1 MHLLKTRKSVMALIL
16 FGSSL
21 AVITLAVLR
30 YRTRPPLVVNTTRLD
45 VNWTEAGQPLW
56 YHFLDEQFLII
67 MDVRS
72 LPAPVRQAF
81 TDPTNLRPLMANP
94 DDKFE
99 VGDVIL
105 DPSLPRKR
113 LILAGVSGWR
123 CFVHYVQG
131 GRGVSYPVEFFD
143 SAPDRSVLKIW
154 KGNCKNPA
162 TNIEELRR
170 CVADEYRNSLIP
182 R

>member
-1 MHLLKTRKSVMALIL
+1 MHLLKRRKSVVALIL
-16 FGSSL
+16 LGSS
-21 AVITLAVLR
+21 ATVITLAVLR
-30 YRTRPPLVVNTTRLD
+30 YRDRPPLVGNTARLD
-45 VNWTEAGQPLW
+45 VNWTEVGQPLW
-56 YHFLDEQFLII
+56 YHFLDGQFQIVT
-67 MDVRS
+67 DVRS

-99 VGDVIL
+99 VGDVIR

-113 LILAGVSGWR
+113 LVLAGVSGSK

-131 GRGVSYPVEFFD
+131 GRGVSYSVEFFD
-143 SAPDRSVLKIW
+143 SAPDRSVLRIW

-162 TNIEELRR
+162 ANIEDLRR
-170 CVADEYRNSLIP
+170 CVADEYRDSLIP
-182 R
+182 K